1 MSGKLGIRYG
11 WNADI
16 RLGLDCR
23 VANVCFWPFSAVHHT
38 VLLVIRMTAFA
49 HKAAGE
55 ISLAEFSLRVS
66 ALHPIA
72 AVEVVEF

>member
-1 MSGKLGIRYG
+1 MWQCSVARL
-11 WNADI
+11 NASAS
-16 RLGLDCR
+16 RS
-23 VANVCFWPFSAVHHT
+23 WPFSAVHHT

-55 ISLAEFSLRVS
+55 ISLAEFSRRVS
-66 ALHPIA
+66 ALHPIV